1 MVLLVWGGEVEAT
14 HWLRIVIFCVKSM
27 VLRVPHTHIQK
38 HAETCHQIHFCNV
51 AVLQNGVSY
60 SLSAF
65 LSILVPYFTEKN
77 RILLWPMR
85 AVFGN
90 SCENENVLPVN
101 MLAQLR
107 DSLCT
112 EPNLMQMGGFVYFWL
127 VR

>member
-1 MVLLVWGGEVEAT
+1 
-14 HWLRIVIFCVKSM
+14 
-27 VLRVPHTHIQK
+27 
-38 HAETCHQIHFCNV
+38 
-51 AVLQNGVSY
+51 
-60 SLSAF
+60 
-65 LSILVPYFTEKN
+65 
-77 RILLWPMR
+77 MR

-90 SCENENVLPVN
+90 SSENENVLPVN